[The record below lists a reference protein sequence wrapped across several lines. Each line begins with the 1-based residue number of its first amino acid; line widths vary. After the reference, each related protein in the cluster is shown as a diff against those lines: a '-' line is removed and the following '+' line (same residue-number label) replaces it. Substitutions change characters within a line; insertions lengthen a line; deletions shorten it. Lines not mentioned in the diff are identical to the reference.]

1 VASERNQAIDCLR
14 GIVMILMALD
24 HARDFLG
31 GPVDLRTAAPPLFFT
46 RWITHFCAP
55 VFVLLAGMAAYLH
68 GRRLG
73 TTGALSR
80 FLVTRGLWL
89 VLLEVTVVRFAWT
102 FIVGPHLVVFQ
113 VIWAIGVAMIALGA
127 LVWLPRPA
135 IAALAVVLVAG
146 HNVLD
151 TVTAEAFGAPR
162 WVWLLLHEP
171 GALAPFDGARWFVA
185 YPLLPWIGVMAGG
198 YALGAW
204 ATLPADERRRRF
216 LGLGA
221 ALVVLFVVLR
231 TADLYG
237 DPRPRSA
244 DGDAVRVALSFL
256 DTTKYPPSLLYL
268 AMTLGP
274 ALCLLAA
281 LDRPLGAWA
290 RPVIVYGRVPL
301 FYYVLHILLLHA
313 MAVVLAWPSD
323 GAGALSRQYMM
334 QKPLGLP
341 LPAVYVGWMAAVL
354 ALYPACAWFAGVK
367 RRNSSA
373 WLSYL

>member
-1 VASERNQAIDCLR
+1 VAPRRNEAIDCLR

-55 VFVLLAGMAAYLH
+55 VFVLLAGMAANLH

-73 TTGALSR
+73 TTSELAR

-89 VLLEVTVVRFAWT
+89 VVLEVTVVRFAWT
-102 FIVGPHLVVFQ
+102 FIVGPHVVVFQ

-127 LVWLPRPA
+127 LVWLPRTA
-135 IAALAVVLVAG
+135 IAVVAVALVAG

-151 TVTAEAFGAPR
+151 VLTAETFGGQR
-162 WVWLLLHEP
+162 WLWLLLHEP
-171 GALAPFDGARWFVA
+171 GVLAPFEGARWFVA

-198 YALGAW
+198 YVLGAW
-204 ATLPADERRRRF
+204 VTLPGDERRRRF
-216 LGLGA
+216 LALGVGLT
-221 ALVVLFVVLR
+221 VLFVVLR
-231 TADLYG
+231 TIDVYG
-237 DPRPRSA
+237 DPQPRSV
-244 DGDAVRVALSFL
+244 DGDPVRLLLSFL
-256 DTTKYPPSLLYL
+256 DCTKYPPSLLYL

-290 RPVIVYGRVPL
+290 RPVVVYGRVPL

-313 MAVVLAWPSD
+313 LAVVLAWPSD

-334 QKPLGLP
+334 NAPLGLP
-341 LPAVYVGWMAAVL
+341 LPAVYVGWIAAVA
-354 ALYPACAWFAGVK
+354 ALYPACRWFADVK
-367 RRNSSA
+367 RRSTAA
-373 WLSYL
+373 WVSYL

>member
-1 VASERNQAIDCLR
+1 MTPRRNDAIDCLR

-73 TTGALSR
+73 STGELSR

-89 VLLEVTVVRFAWT
+89 VVLEVTVVRFAWT
-102 FIVGPHLVVFQ
+102 FVVGPHIVVFQ

-127 LVWLPRPA
+127 MVWLPRPA
-135 IAALAVVLVAG
+135 LAAIAVALVAG
-146 HNVLD
+146 HNLLD
-151 TVTAEAFGAPR
+151 ALTAEGFGAHR
-162 WVWLLLHEP
+162 WLWLLLHEP
-171 GALAPFDGARWFVA
+171 GVLAPFEGARWFVA
-185 YPLLPWIGVMAGG
+185 YPFLPWIGVMAGG

-204 ATLPADERRRRF
+204 ATLPADDRRRRF
-216 LGLGA
+216 FALGI
-221 ALVVLFVVLR
+221 ALTLLFVVLR
-231 TADLYG
+231 TIDVYG
-237 DPRPRSA
+237 DPRPRS
-244 DGDAVRVALSFL
+244 GNVLSFL

-268 AMTLGP
+268 MMTLGP

-281 LDRPLGAWA
+281 LDRPQDRPLGAWA

-313 MAVVLAWPSD
+313 MAVVLALPSD
-323 GAGALSRQYMM
+323 GMGALSRQYMM
-334 QKPLGLP
+334 NAPLGLP
-341 LPAVYVGWMAAVL
+341 LPAVYVGWIAAVAL
-354 ALYPACAWFAGVK
+354 LYPACRGFAGVK
-367 RRNSSA
+367 RRSTAA
-373 WLSYL
+373 WVSYL

>member
-1 VASERNQAIDCLR
+1 VSERRNEAIDCLR

-55 VFVLLAGMAAYLH
+55 VFVLLAGMAAHLH

-73 TTGALSR
+73 STGELSR

-89 VLLEVTVVRFAWT
+89 VVLEVTVVRFAWT

-113 VIWAIGVAMIALGA
+113 VIWAIGVAMVALGA
-127 LVWLPRPA
+127 LVWLPRTA
-135 IAALAVVLVAG
+135 IAVVAVALVAG
-146 HNVLD
+146 HNGLD
-151 TVTAEAFGAPR
+151 ALKADAFGSLH
-162 WVWLLLHEP
+162 WLWLLLHEP
-171 GALAPFDGARWFVA
+171 GVLAPFEGARWFVA

-204 ATLPADERRRRF
+204 VTLPRDERRRRF
-216 LGLGA
+216 LAMGVGLTA
-221 ALVVLFVVLR
+221 LFVVLR
-231 TADLYG
+231 AIDVYG
-237 DPRPRSA
+237 DPRPRSV
-244 DGDAVRVALSFL
+244 DVLSFL

-281 LDRPLGAWA
+281 LDRPLDRPLGAWA

-334 QKPLGLP
+334 NAPLGLP
-341 LPAVYVGWMAAVL
+341 LPAVYVGWVAAV
-354 ALYPACAWFAGVK
+354 AMLYPACRWFAGVK
-367 RRNSSA
+367 RRSTAA

>member
-1 VASERNQAIDCLR
+1 
-14 GIVMILMALD
+14 VMILMALD

-46 RWITHFCAP
+46 RWITHFGAP
-55 VFVLLAGMAAYLH
+55 VFVLLAGMSAQLH
-68 GRRLG
+68 GLRLG
-73 TTGALSR
+73 STSAVSR

-102 FIVGPHLVVFQ
+102 FLVGPHFVVLQ

-127 LVWLPRPA
+127 LVWLPRSA
-135 IAALAVVLVAG
+135 IAVVAVALVAG
-146 HNVLD
+146 HNLLD
-151 TVTAEAFGAPR
+151 ALDADAFGSLR

-171 GALAPFDGARWFVA
+171 GAFAPFESARWFVA

-204 ATLPADERRRRF
+204 VTLPRDERRRRF
-216 LGLGA
+216 LAMGVGLT
-221 ALVVLFVVLR
+221 VLFVVLR
-231 TADLYG
+231 TLDVYG
-237 DPRPRSA
+237 DPQPRSV
-244 DGDAVRVALSFL
+244 DGDPVRLLLSFL
-256 DTTKYPPSLLYL
+256 DCTKYPPSLLYL

-290 RPVIVYGRVPL
+290 RPVVVYGRVPL

-313 MAVVLAWPSD
+313 IAVVLAWPSD

-334 QKPLGLP
+334 NAPLGLP
-341 LPAVYVGWMAAVL
+341 LPAVYVGWIAAVA
-354 ALYPACAWFAGVK
+354 ALYPACRWFADVK
-367 RRNSSA
+367 RRSTAA
-373 WLSYL
+373 WVSYL